1 MNTAGPDRP
10 DLDAIVRSTLGGEP
24 PPALE
29 QRLRASLRPAWRRAQ
44 AIESAAPISGWLRV
58 LCPAW
63 SYPVLRAA
71 LATLSVAMVVIGAGW
86 NLAHTPDAAASS
98 LALAMDPRLVA
109 RAIAGASA
117 MTCTVET
124 RDEGGQRI
132 VALTEWRAGRG
143 SVVRIGAAPPIAIQ
157 AGDLGEPETVLSHAR
172 GGQHRGAAVSLA
184 RPDLRWVDDFLS
196 PASLARALEG
206 TWTPVHT
213 SGDPAGDTYSIVRPD
228 GRRIHATICRPS
240 GLPCRLTAPPDVA
253 AVCEW
258 ATALPTGLIVGRPTR
273 TEDTPAQEGSHRDL

>member
-10 DLDAIVRSTLGGEP
+10 DPDTIVRSTLGGEP

-29 QRLRASLRPAWRRAQ
+29 RRLRASLRPAWRRAQ
-44 AIESAAPISGWLRV
+44 ALEAAAPSSRWLRV
-58 LCPAW
+58 SCPAW
-63 SYPVLRAA
+63 SYPARRAA

-132 VALTEWRAGRG
+132 AALTEWRAGLG
-143 SVVRIGAAPPIAIQ
+143 SVVRIGAAPPITIQ
-157 AGDLGEPETVLSHAR
+157 LADLGGPETVFSHAR
-172 GGQHRGAAVSLA
+172 GGQRRGAPGSSA

-196 PASLARALEG
+196 PGSLARALEG
-206 TWTPVHT
+206 TWTPVDT
-213 SGDPAGDTYSIVRPD
+213 TGDPAGDTYSIERPD
-228 GRRIHATICRPS
+228 GRRILATIGRPS
-240 GLPCRLTAPPDVA
+240 GLPFRLTAPPDVA
-253 AVCEW
+253 AFCEW
-258 ATALPTGLIVGRPTR
+258 ATAVPTGLLVGRPAR
-273 TEDTPAQEGSHRDL
+273 TEITPVQEGSHRDR

>member
-10 DLDAIVRSTLGGEP
+10 DLDTIVRSTLGGEP

-29 QRLRASLRPAWRRAQ
+29 RRLRASLRPAWRRAQ
-44 AIESAAPISGWLRV
+44 AIEAAAPVSGWLRV
-58 LCPAW
+58 LRPVW
-63 SYPVLRAA
+63 SYPVRRTA
-71 LATLSVAMVVIGAGW
+71 LATLSVAMVVVGAGW

-124 RDEGGQRI
+124 RDEDGQRI

-143 SVVRIGAAPPIAIQ
+143 SVVRVGAAPPIAIQ
-157 AGDLGEPETVLSHAR
+157 AGDPAEPETVLSHAR
-172 GGQHRGAAVSLA
+172 GGQHRGAAVSSA

-196 PASLARALEG
+196 PARLGRALEG
-206 TWTPVHT
+206 TWTPVDT
-213 SGDPAGDTYSIVRPD
+213 TGDQAGETYSIARPD
-228 GRRIHATICRPS
+228 GRLVQANICRSS
-240 GLPCRLTAPPDVA
+240 GLPCRLTALPDVA

-258 ATALPTGLIVGRPTR
+258 ATAQPTGLIVGRPAS
-273 TEDTPAQEGSHRDL
+273 TEDTPAQEGSHRDP